1 MPKIKKILIAN
12 RGEIACRILRTL
24 DRMAIP
30 GAVVYHA
37 VDKLSPAVGMAA
49 EAVEI
54 DGPTPVA
61 AYLDVE
67 QIVDACRQ
75 TGADAV
81 HPGFGF
87 LAENAGFAKRLWEEG
102 ITFIGPLSETIELM
116 GNKVAA
122 RTFCIDNDF
131 PLAPSVTEAD
141 AGEDF
146 AGQAGDIGVP
156 LLIKAAAGGGG
167 KGMQIVQELEDLA
180 QAIQLAKGEAQRAF
194 GNDEVYAER
203 YVERPRHIEVQVIAD
218 HHGNV
223 VHLGER
229 ECSIQRRFQ
238 KIIEESPAP
247 DLESDMRERICT
259 TAVEITRQAGYRN
272 AGTVE
277 FILAPDGEFYF
288 LEMNTRLQVEH
299 PVTEMVTGLD
309 LVEMQVRVARGE
321 TLPLTQGQVQAN
333 GHAIEL
339 RLYAEDPENDF
350 LPATGPLLTY
360 RMPSGDAV
368 RVENGFTEGMTVS
381 SAFDPMLAKL
391 IVHGKD
397 RSKSIERGLKALKDT
412 LVLGVTTNVDFL
424 TRILSHPAYASG
436 RIHTGFIPQ
445 HAADLSP
452 PPLGEAE
459 RNLLL
464 AAAAMSSREFTDPAF
479 NVPEPYTFIGN
490 WRN

>member
-1 MPKIKKILIAN
+1 MSCITKVLIPN

-24 DRMAIP
+24 NRMDIP
-30 GAVVYHA
+30 GVVVYHA
-37 VDKLSPAVGMAA
+37 VDADSPAVHQAS
-49 EAVEI
+49 ESIEI
-54 DGPTPVA
+54 HGSPPVS

-67 QIVDACRQ
+67 QILKICKQ
-75 TGADAV
+75 TCADAV

-87 LAENAGFAKRLWEEG
+87 LAENAEFARRLAQEG
-102 ITFIGPLSETIELM
+102 ITFIGPRPETIELM

-122 RTFCIDNDF
+122 RAFCIKNDI
-131 PLAPSVTEAD
+131 PLLPSVIHKTTD
-141 AGEDF
+141 KDF
-146 AGQAGDIGVP
+146 LESARKIGPP
-156 LLIKAAAGGGG
+156 LLIKAASGGGG
-167 KGMQIVQELEDLA
+167 KGMQIVRDLNDLKDA
-180 QAIQLAKGEAQRAF
+180 VQLAKEEAKRAF
-194 GNDEVYAER
+194 GNDEVYAEQ
-203 YVERPRHIEVQVIAD
+203 YVENPRHIEVQVLAD

-247 DLESDMRERICT
+247 ALAPELRQRICA
-259 TAVEITRQAGYRN
+259 TAVKIARMADYHN

-299 PVTEMVTGLD
+299 PVTEMVTNTD
-309 LVEMQVRVARGE
+309 LVELQIRIARGE
-321 TLPLTQGQVQAN
+321 SLPINQKQVDVK

-350 LPATGPLLTY
+350 LPATGTLLAY
-360 RMPSGDAV
+360 QMPRQETV

-391 IVHGKD
+391 IVLGKD
-397 RSKSIERGLKALKDT
+397 RTEAIEQGAKALDNT
-412 LVLGVTTNVDFL
+412 LVLGVTTNVDYL
-424 TRILSHPAYASG
+424 KRILSHPAYTAAK
-436 RIHTGFIPQ
+436 IHTGFIPQ
-445 HAADLSP
+445 YEKDLKPKALSKEE
-452 PPLGEAE
+452 G
-459 RNLLL
+459 NMLL
-464 AAAAMSSREFTDPAF
+464 AATALSSREFINPAF
-479 NVPEPYTFIGN
+479 HVPEPYAFLGN